1 MTTEQIQQWAKE
13 SGMCPIGYAESPV
26 SAATIAD
33 LARFAALVLEE
44 AAKVCDAIEDGRHP
58 SGERAA
64 GVAWE
69 CAAAIRAMK
78 GQP

>member
-44 AAKVCDAIEDGRHP
+44 AAKKCDAEAEACSSDRDHAGTL
-58 SGERAA
+58 AA
-64 GVAWE
+64 EA
-69 CAAAIRAMK
+69 CAAVIRVMK
-78 GQP
+78 GE

>member
-44 AAKVCDAIEDGRHP
+44 AAATVEQEICSCCWSDDAQF
-58 SGERAA
+58 AA
-64 GVAWE
+64 E
-69 CAAAIRAMK
+69 HCAAAIRAMK
-78 GQP
+78 GKP